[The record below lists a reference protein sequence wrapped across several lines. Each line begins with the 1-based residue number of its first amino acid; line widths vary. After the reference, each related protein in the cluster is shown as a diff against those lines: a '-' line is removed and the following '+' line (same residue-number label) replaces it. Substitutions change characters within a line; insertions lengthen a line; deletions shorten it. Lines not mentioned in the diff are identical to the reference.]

1 MTWGIT
7 EKATEI
13 TKGLICRYI
22 CGLFM
27 TRPLM
32 ASGKT
37 QELNELLLMLLGL
50 IDYDHNRTKAS
61 AKSP

>member
-13 TKGLICRYI
+13 TAGLIYRYR
-22 CGLFM
+22 CGRFV

-50 IDYDHNRTKAS
+50 FNYDHNRTKAS

>member
-13 TKGLICRYI
+13 TKGLIYRYI

-32 ASGKT
+32 ASLKT